1 MKQAYIKI
9 VFEQDTLN
17 VAPNFEIPAQCGM
30 WTNHSILTKVMF
42 IFRFHLSFVSYLES
56 PGDNPFVPQTNLI
69 LQLFPAI
76 RNIYQQQIGSLIQKK
91 LHSHPNCL
99 IYHDIRKIFS
109 SSDKCTKVPC
119 RCSRGINNI
128 FQYCKKKYI

>member
-1 MKQAYIKI
+1 
-9 VFEQDTLN
+9 
-17 VAPNFEIPAQCGM
+17 
-30 WTNHSILTKVMF
+30 MF

-128 FQYCKKKYI
+128 FQYCKKNIYNRCSAALWRMYLKCFWTSQTNITPSRPLIITVII